1 MRVLVVDDCED
12 TRRSLQRLLQAHGYD
27 QVVTAEN
34 GQAALDYLC
43 ADDPEEAPR
52 VDVMLTD
59 LDMPGLDGI
68 EVCQL
73 VKAAPHLRDI
83 AVLILTGITDELTL
97 ERAFEAGA
105 CDYITKPF
113 NVNELLARVRSAA
126 NLKHQF
132 DQCKMREQDLVKVT
146 RQLKQLNEELQRL
159 SILDE
164 LTGIPNRR
172 FFNILLTQE
181 WGRAA
186 RAVLPLSMML
196 IDIDYFKNYNDHYGH
211 PQGDKCLKKVATTL
225 NSLVRRPGDCVA
237 RYGGEEFVVL
247 LAHTGL
253 GGATQVAETL
263 RHAVEELRLPHAD
276 SPVHNRVT
284 ISVGV
289 ASTVPERSS
298 SPEVLLSAA
307 DQAVYQA
314 KHGGRNC
321 VKIFQG
327 LVEES
332 QLLAQAETLGSNN
345 RQR

>member
-1 MRVLVVDDCED
+1 VLVVDDCED
-12 TRRSLQRLLQAHGYD
+12 TRRGLQRLLQAHGYD
-27 QVVTAEN
+27 QVVTVAD
-34 GQAALDYLC
+34 GQKALDFLNV
-43 ADDPEEAPR
+43 DDPTRAPA

-68 EVCQL
+68 DVCKQ

-83 AVLILTGITDELTL
+83 AVLILTGITDEATL

-113 NVNELLARVRSAA
+113 SVNELLARVRSAA

-132 DQCKMREQDLVKVT
+132 DECKTRERELVKVT

-172 FFNILLTQE
+172 FFNILFTQE
-181 WGRAA
+181 WGRSA
-186 RAVLPLSMML
+186 RSVLPLSMML
-196 IDIDYFKNYNDHYGH
+196 IDIDFFKNYNDHYGH
-211 PQGDKCLKKVATTL
+211 PQGDKCLQKVATTL

-253 GGATQVAETL
+253 GGAMQVAETL
-263 RHAVEELRLPHAD
+263 RHAIEELRLPHAG
-276 SPVHNRVT
+276 SPVHKRVT
-284 ISVGV
+284 ISLGV

-298 SPEVLLSAA
+298 SPDVLLSAA
-307 DQAVYQA
+307 DQAVYHA
-314 KHGGRNC
+314 KRDGRNC
-321 VKIFQG
+321 VKLFQG
-327 LVEES
+327 LLEES
-332 QLLAQAETLGSNN
+332 QLLAQGETLGATNHQS
-345 RQR
+345 